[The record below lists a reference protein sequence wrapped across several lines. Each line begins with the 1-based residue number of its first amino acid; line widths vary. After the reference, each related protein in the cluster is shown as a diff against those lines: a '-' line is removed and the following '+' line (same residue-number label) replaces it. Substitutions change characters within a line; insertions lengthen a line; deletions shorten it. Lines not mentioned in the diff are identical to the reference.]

1 MSWLRVMLGAAHALG
16 HLTGSFL
23 QGHSDLA
30 APSQRGN
37 REWKSAFGARVCGA
51 DGWAGKLPG
60 TRFLSSSIAAVPVT
74 AQPASALGH

>member
-1 MSWLRVMLGAAHALG
+1 MAASDAGRCSCIGTLNRVVPAGPLRF
-16 HLTGSFL
+16 GSAVTE
-23 QGHSDLA
+23 GK
-30 APSQRGN
+30 QRVEISLRGP
-37 REWKSAFGARVCGA
+37 GD